1 MNDFLRGNEVIA
13 ANALRVSE
21 ACRERA
27 EVFGTDAGIERCAQ
41 NDINIFPV
49 LSITNRFD
57 RRTGR
62 KCPALVTKRDVCK
75 TF

>member
-41 NDINIFPV
+41 DDINIFPV
-49 LSITNRFD
+49 LSVTN
-57 RRTGR
+57 
-62 KCPALVTKRDVCK
+62 
-75 TF
+75 